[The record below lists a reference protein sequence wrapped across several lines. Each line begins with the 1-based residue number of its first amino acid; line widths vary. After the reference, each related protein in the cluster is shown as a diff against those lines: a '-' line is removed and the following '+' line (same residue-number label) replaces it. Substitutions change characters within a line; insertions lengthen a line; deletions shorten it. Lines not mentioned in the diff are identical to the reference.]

1 MADPRQIPFP
11 NQLQAALMLHI
22 GAFCRTS
29 TLNSLC
35 LHDLSYSSSLS
46 SFSCRATQ
54 LARTDQPALDM
65 YTRNEMTAAVSS
77 AVAITVKEERQ
88 QCLLKDKVYRK
99 QLAREWKWWKRVCID
114 NRKSTLAQIVC
125 PKLIV
130 GFFST
135 GVAETTR
142 SANRLHLCAEAM

>member
-1 MADPRQIPFP
+1 
-11 NQLQAALMLHI
+11 
-22 GAFCRTS
+22 
-29 TLNSLC
+29 
-35 LHDLSYSSSLS
+35 
-46 SFSCRATQ
+46 
-54 LARTDQPALDM
+54 M

-99 QLAREWKWWKRVCID
+99 QLAREWKWWKRVC
-114 NRKSTLAQIVC
+114 KSTLAQIVC

-130 GFFST
+130 GKIAV
-135 GVAETTR
+135 GVAATTR